1 MSLYA
6 QRGVSAQKEEV
17 HAAIQHLDQGLYP
30 NAFCKLYADYLGGQS
45 NYINIMHADGAGT
58 KSILAYI
65 YWKET
70 GDASVWKGI
79 AQDAIAM
86 NLDDLLCV
94 GIYDQILFSSTIDRN
109 KLVITGEVLSV
120 LINATQD
127 FFTTLKNFGVNI
139 EFLGGETAD
148 VGDVV
153 RTIAVNGTMTARW
166 PKSKLITNDLI
177 APGQVIVGFSSHGKA
192 SYETDYNSGLG
203 SNGLTSARHDVLS
216 KEYSTKYQETFEPT
230 LNDQVVYIGKNKVT
244 DMLEIPGF
252 GLVSVGKLLLSPTR
266 TYAPLVKAILTKHF
280 DVVKGMIHCS
290 GGGQTKCMKY
300 LPGNMRIVK
309 DNLMEPPPIFKL
321 IQENSGANTKEMYQV
336 FNMGHRLEIFTDSE
350 SAAALIEIAKTFNIE
365 AQVIGHVEAATSK
378 ELILE
383 GSFGKEVFSY

>member
-1 MSLYA
+1 LYA

-300 LPGNMRIVK
+300 LPGNMRIIK

-321 IQENSGANTKEMYQV
+321 IKENSGANTKEMYQV